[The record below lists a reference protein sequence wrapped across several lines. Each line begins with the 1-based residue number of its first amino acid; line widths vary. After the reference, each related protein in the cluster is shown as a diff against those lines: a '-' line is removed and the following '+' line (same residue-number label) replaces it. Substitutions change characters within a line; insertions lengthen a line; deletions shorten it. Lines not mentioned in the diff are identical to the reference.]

1 MMYALEVIN
10 LHAGFLYQ
18 NDEDNYPLYHKVIM
32 AFILMMENED
42 DDACSDQAA
51 GSY

>member
-10 LHAGFLYQ
+10 LHAGFLCQ
-18 NDEDNYPLYHKVIM
+18 NDEDNYPLYHKAIM
-32 AFILMMENED
+32 AFILMIEND
-42 DDACSDQAA
+42 DDDVCSDQAA